1 MVLSFIYIQMLD
13 SQISSIQE
21 LVLKQ
26 KKCLSPSE
34 LEFRIQSQLDDCGC
48 SKNCLSKLIQRFNYS
63 SSNSSSNNNSLTS
76 LNVCHQIGR
85 INAASR
91 QLQSGISSP
100 FQTFVVEC
108 RQPFYDVICGT
119 TDDQQVASK
128 QLHTF
133 LVAKFEQG
141 KVSSTEGKYIDWIYH
156 LVSISQRPIEVCK
169 TAYVA
174 VTGISASALNY
185 AQRKVRENVS
195 SLGLTLGDDDITAFD
210 RSSGSGIRSLEKA
223 FDFFGLDYHTFAVN
237 NVNSLVDIT
246 QIPDDTKAFLC
257 VTYLVDWFGLSGE
270 MEVFLFYVSL
280 CKVIIIV
287 NIFLLSN
294 YSYVHSLILTSY
306 IWILLRKK
314 KYGKSIVKIHLFL
327 QMMRRCQL
335 SATINS

>member
-13 SQISSIQE
+13 SQFSSIQE
-21 LVLKQ
+21 VVLKQ

-48 SKNCLSKLIQRFNYS
+48 SKNCLSNLIQRFNYCS
-63 SSNSSSNNNSLTS
+63 SSSSSSNNNSLTS
-76 LNVCHQIGR
+76 FIVCHQIGR
-85 INAASR
+85 INTASR
-91 QLQSGISSP
+91 QLKPGISSP

-119 TDDQQVASK
+119 THDQQVASK

-133 LVAKFEQG
+133 LVANFEQG
-141 KVSSTEGKYIDWIYH
+141 KVSSSEGKYIDWVYH

-169 TAYVA
+169 TAYIA
-174 VTGISASALNY
+174 VTGISASAINY

-195 SLGLTLGDDDITAFD
+195 SFGLTLGDDDITAFD

-270 MEVFLFYVSL
+270 MEVFLFYVNL

-327 QMMRRCQL
+327 RMMRRYQL
-335 SATINS
+335 